1 MTTPDRLF
9 ELRSLMAASNVA
21 ACIIPGND
29 PHLSEYVAD
38 HWMFRK
44 WISGF
49 TGSAG
54 TIVVTH
60 EEAGLWTDSRY
71 YLQADN
77 ELAETGISVFR
88 TGEPNTPKPEE
99 WLCQALEPGDN
110 VGVDGRLFSVDEIRR
125 YNKELKKG
133 ELKLD
138 TNFYAAD
145 EIWTG
150 RPPIPDNTIVEY
162 ALEYCGLSRTEKL
175 KQIRESL
182 KRFDASHYVV
192 CALDEIAWTLNLRGK
207 DVSYNPVFHSFLIIS
222 QSSAYLFIDPHKLTA
237 VIGKNLA
244 ADNIK
249 VSLYSDFQTHL
260 KELGAGKSIRLFFDP
275 QKTTFSALSSL
286 GQKAEKV
293 EGSSIITALKGSKNE
308 TEIKWMK
315 NTMIKDGVAM
325 VQFLHWLYSS
335 LDKEKITELSAAA
348 KAKQFRSLQEGFK
361 GESFKTIA
369 GYNANGAIVHYS
381 ATESSNA
388 TVAKNGFL
396 LFDSGGQYLGGTTD
410 LTRTIMLGEVSEQAK
425 TDYTLVLKGHIGLAM
440 ARFPEG
446 TKGVHLDA
454 FARQALWNHGLNY
467 GHGTGHGIGCYLN
480 VHEGPQSIRPQD
492 NGIEMRAGMI
502 TSNEPGL
509 YRQGEYGIRIEN
521 LILTV
526 ASGETEYGKFMKFET
541 LTLCPIDLKPVV
553 KELLTKDET
562 NWINGYH
569 QTVFE
574 KLNPHLDQ
582 DLKDFLKEITQP
594 I

>member
-1 MTTPDRLF
+1 MTTHDRLF
-9 ELRSLMAASNVA
+9 EIRSLMAASNVA

-29 PHLSEYVAD
+29 PHLSEYVAE
-38 HWMFRK
+38 HWKFRQ

-54 TIVVTH
+54 TIAVTH

-71 YLQADN
+71 YLQAEN
-77 ELAETGISVFR
+77 ELADSGVTVFR
-88 TGEPNTPKPEE
+88 LGEPATPKPEE
-99 WLCQALEPGDN
+99 WLCHALEPMDT

-133 ELKLD
+133 DLKLE
-138 TNFYAAD
+138 TNFYASD

-150 RPPIPDNTIVEY
+150 RPPIPDSTIEEY
-162 ALEYCGLSRTEKL
+162 PLEYSGLSRTEKIEL
-175 KQIRESL
+175 IRASL
-182 KRFDASHYVV
+182 KRAGASHYVV

-207 DVSYNPVFHSFLIIS
+207 DVNFNPVFHSFLIIS
-222 QSSAYLFIDPHKLTA
+222 NSSAYLFIDPHKLTA
-237 VIGKNLA
+237 AIGKNLA

-249 VSLYSDFQTHL
+249 VSLYSDFHSHL
-260 KELGAGKSIRLFFDP
+260 KELGTGKPISMFFDP

-286 GQKAEKV
+286 GQKTEKI
-293 EGSSIITALKGSKNE
+293 EGNSIITALKGMKNE
-308 TEIKWMK
+308 TEIAWMK
-315 NTMIKDGVAM
+315 KIMVKDGVAM

-335 LDKEKITELSAAA
+335 VGNEKITELSAAT
-348 KAKQFRSLQEGFK
+348 KARQFRSQQEGFK

-369 GYNANGAIVHYS
+369 GFNANGAIVHYS
-381 ATESSNA
+381 ADESTNT
-388 TVAKNGFL
+388 TVTQNGLF

-425 TDYTLVLKGHIGLAM
+425 IDYTLVLKGHIALAM
-440 ARFPEG
+440 TRFPEG

-492 NGIEMRAGMI
+492 NGVEMRVGMI

-509 YRQGEYGIRIEN
+509 YRQGLYGIRIEN

-526 ASGETEYGKFMKFET
+526 DDVETEFAKFMKFET

-553 KELLTKDET
+553 KELLTKEEID
-562 NWINGYH
+562 WINNYH

-574 KLNPHLDQ
+574 KLSSHLEQ
-582 DLKDFLKEITQP
+582 ELKDFLKEKTQP